1 MKSFTWWL
9 GQKPRVRKKYTLLL
23 GGYLSPKEAKQ
34 WLKDRQKA
42 KKRLAERKKNEGN
55 GKEKN
60 DVGFRL

>member
-34 WLKDRQKA
+34 WLKDFRKA
-42 KKRLAERKKNEGN
+42 KKRLAERKE
-55 GKEKN
+55 E
-60 DVGFRL
+60 